1 MDLYDSLLVASQAN
15 PDKVFLSNATE
26 SHTYREVFE
35 AAQELADRMREV
47 ATPDRPCMIQA
58 DSISAGVA
66 VLACLS
72 IRKPFVPIS
81 GSTPEAR
88 FHYLCEDSGSDLLVR
103 DRVVE
108 RGLPGN
114 RAVRPSLESIEC
126 ASEPWTTVGD
136 PADVACLIYT
146 SGSTGMPKAV
156 VCSRKS
162 VTFAVQAIDE
172 ALQYRP
178 SDVVVTALPIFFDF
192 GLYQVFLAARNGAS
206 LYFAT
211 ELESSMGLSDLLE
224 RTGATILPMV
234 PPAAEKLVR
243 LIKRGLRSHRVRQ
256 ISTTGAA
263 MNAETRLAI
272 ERSWGALRR

>member
-1 MDLYDSLLVASQAN
+1 
-15 PDKVFLSNATE
+15 
-26 SHTYREVFE
+26 
-35 AAQELADRMREV
+35 
-47 ATPDRPCMIQA
+47 
-58 DSISAGVA
+58 
-66 VLACLS
+66 
-72 IRKPFVPIS
+72 
-81 GSTPEAR
+81 
-88 FHYLCEDSGSDLLVR
+88 
-103 DRVVE
+103 
-108 RGLPGN
+108 
-114 RAVRPSLESIEC
+114 
-126 ASEPWTTVGD
+126 
-136 PADVACLIYT
+136 
-146 SGSTGMPKAV
+146 MPKAV